1 MIRFFIYLT
10 TLLLSFVLFAQNDS
24 IKPNLPKLTFEI
36 SAGLGTGNYEVQNQ
50 PNLNGNSTLLSMNL
64 MYRASK
70 TLEFGLG
77 YYQSTFN
84 ANTMFENE
92 WSEISRTSTLVPVQ
106 ARFHFDLF
114 NTYNSPFDFYVG
126 IGAGPNFA
134 IKEKIESSISTI
146 TDKSQKTNWKYLVNF
161 GLNIALSKQSF
172 FTINYT
178 NLGDINATKYNN
190 IERKLNSGTINM
202 GFGYFY

>member
-10 TLLLSFVLFAQNDS
+10 TLLLSFALFAQNDS

-36 SAGLGTGNYEVQNQ
+36 AAGLGNGTYKIQNQ
-50 PNLNGNSTLLSMNL
+50 PSLNGNTTLLSMNF
-64 MYRASK
+64 MYRATK
-70 TLEFGLG
+70 TFEFGLG

-92 WSEISRTSTLVPVQ
+92 WSEISRTSSLIPVQ

-114 NTYNSPFDFYVG
+114 NSYNSPFDFYVG

-134 IKEKIESSISTI
+134 INEKIENNVVSI

-161 GLNIALSKQSF
+161 GLNIALTKQSF
-172 FTINYT
+172 FTINCT
-178 NLGDINATKYNN
+178 NLADINATKYNN
-190 IERKLNSGTINM
+190 IERKLNSSTVNI

>member
-1 MIRFFIYLT
+1 MIRFFIYIT

-24 IKPNLPKLTFEI
+24 LKNNTSKLTFEI
-36 SAGLGTGNYEVQNQ
+36 TGGLGNGEYKIQDQ
-50 PNLNGNSTLLSMNL
+50 PNLNGNSTLLNFNL

-70 TLEFGLG
+70 TIEVGLG
-77 YYQSTFN
+77 YYQTKFN

-92 WSEISRTSTLVPVQ
+92 WSEISRTSSLVPIQ

-114 NTYNSPFDFYVG
+114 NTYKSPFDFYVG

-134 IKEKIESSISTI
+134 IKEKIESSNSSI
-146 TDKSQKTNWKYLVNF
+146 TDKTQKTNWKYLVNF
-161 GLNIALSKQSF
+161 GLNIALTKQSF

-190 IERKLNSGTINM
+190 IERKLNSATVNIGL
-202 GFGYFY
+202 GYFY